1 MTRILKV
8 DELIQRVTQQ
18 AGISPAQA
26 KLAVSAILD
35 YLTARL
41 PSTVVGRI
49 HKQLSDAQPSHNP
62 DGGQGGVK

>member
-26 KLAVSAILD
+26 KLAISAILD

-49 HKQLSDAQPSHNP
+49 HEQLSDAQPSRDP
-62 DGGQGGVK
+62 DCGQGGIK